1 MSLIEI
7 IGKSGFTWL
16 IAKIKSS
23 LSTKVDK
30 EDGKGLSTNDLTDDL
45 KSSYDKAVEDVAD
58 IKAVGGEPNKID
70 SISVNGT
77 TLSID
82 SNKNVNI
89 ETITSNDVKSQ
100 VEAYGYQTA
109 ENVETTI
116 AGKGYQTAENVETTI
131 AGKGY
136 QTSAQVQSAINTA
149 LSNITG
155 IDLQVVSS
163 LPTTGTKGVIY
174 LVAHSHSDEGDIYDE
189 YVWVES
195 NSSFEK
201 IGNTDVDLS
210 AYVKASDISIIS
222 ESELEAMWN
231 A

>member
-45 KSSYDKAVEDVAD
+45 KSSYDKTVEDVAD

-116 AGKGYQTAENVETTI
+116 AGKGYQT
-131 AGKGY
+131 
-136 QTSAQVQSAINTA
+136 SAQVQSAINTA
-149 LSNITG
+149 LSDITG

>member
-45 KSSYDKAVEDVAD
+45 KSSYDKTVEDVAD

-116 AGKGYQTAENVETTI
+116 AGKGYQT
-131 AGKGY
+131 
-136 QTSAQVQSAINTA
+136 SAQVQSAINTA
-149 LSNITG
+149 LSDITG

-201 IGNTDVDLS
+201 IGNTDVDFS

>member
-116 AGKGYQTAENVETTI
+116 AGKGYQT
-131 AGKGY
+131 
-136 QTSAQVQSAINTA
+136 SAQVQSAINTA